1 MDVGISYF
9 DTDEGI
15 HPVELG
21 RAAEEAGFESLFLPE
36 HTHIP
41 ASRETPRPGGGELPR
56 RYWHLYDPFVA
67 LSVVAGATTRLKL
80 GTGVCLVVER
90 DPIVTAKAVASLDHL
105 SGGRLLFGV
114 GAGWNVEEMRNHG
127 TDPKRRFALM
137 RERVL
142 AMKAIWTQPEP
153 EYRGEFVSFG
163 PIWSWPKPAQR
174 PHPPILM
181 GGNGPKAFD
190 RVLEYADEWLPN
202 TKDLD
207 TLGERIADLR
217 RRGEEA
223 GRARIG
229 VTYFGAR
236 AERDVLAQLEEAGV
250 DRCLV
255 TIEPGTA
262 AEVLPRVQEIA
273 ELAGLRRPV
282 P

>member
-1 MDVGISYF
+1 MDVGLSIF
-9 DTDEGI
+9 LTDEGI

-21 RAAEEAGFESLFLPE
+21 RAAEELGFESLFVPE

-41 ASRETPRPGGGELPR
+41 ASRQTPRPGGGELPR

-67 LSVVAGATTRLKL
+67 LSMMAAATTRLKL

-90 DPIVTAKAVASLDHL
+90 DPIVTAKEVASLDYL
-105 SGGRLLFGV
+105 SGGRMLFGV

-127 TDPKRRFALM
+127 TDPRRRFALM

-142 AMKAIWTQPEP
+142 AMKAIWTQEDA
-153 EYRGEFVSFG
+153 EFHGEFVDFD

-174 PHPPILM
+174 PHPPVLM
-181 GGNGPKAFD
+181 GGNGPKALD

-207 TLGERIADLR
+207 SLGDRIAELR

-223 GRARIG
+223 GRGRLG

-236 AERDVLAQLEEAGV
+236 PERDALAQLEEAGV
-250 DRCLV
+250 DRGLV
-255 TIEPGTA
+255 MLETGPPD
-262 AEVLPRVQEIA
+262 EVLARLEEIA